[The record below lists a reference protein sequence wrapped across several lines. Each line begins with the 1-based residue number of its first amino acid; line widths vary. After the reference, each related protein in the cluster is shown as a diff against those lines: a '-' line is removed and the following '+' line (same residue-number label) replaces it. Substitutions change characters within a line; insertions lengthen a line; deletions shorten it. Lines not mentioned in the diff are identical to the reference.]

1 MASDI
6 VTRELEE
13 PIDVAEYLFQ
23 RLRQMGIKSIHG
35 VPGKLIFIES
45 FGTRY
50 LVSQTLIGMSV

>member
-35 VPGKLIFIES
+35 VPGKLIFIETS
-45 FGTRY
+45 
-50 LVSQTLIGMSV
+50 